1 MYYEFK
7 SIYYKTLG
15 NRPMKVL
22 KGFALGISGFL
33 FFLSLSVFGLAFM
46 LNSTALNPRF
56 ISAEVNRLDISSL
69 VEEIVSEQPP
79 SPDFPAEMQT
89 ALIQTVDS
97 LEPKLKQEVGAAV
110 SSIYDYLLGKTKDL
124 NLALVLKDTILNEE
138 FIASLVEEADVTS
151 SFKQYLK
158 EQLTEGIPPDQQYL
172 VPYLDEAIPTLEP
185 WIEEQ
190 ASIVVGPVVDYV
202 LGESQT
208 LRVVISLEPMK
219 AILRTSTRE
228 AFLKSPPPELAAAS
242 LAELD
247 RYFNDYYQQF
257 VAEIPATI
265 EIDESALGP
274 DVPAS
279 TAQALADTE
288 EELAQARHFISYFQL
303 GYKLLIVFILLL
315 ILGIVLIYR
324 QVRGATRDL
333 GITFLTCGA
342 LEYIGILIGKY
353 FLRTYLPLA
362 DLPSSL
368 QSWLPQ
374 LAINCLRPLEMLSLG
389 LAIGGIV
396 LIIVSFVYKPRP
408 ALP

>member
-1 MYYEFK
+1 
-7 SIYYKTLG
+7 
-15 NRPMKVL
+15 MKVL
-22 KGFALGISGFL
+22 RGFALNILSFL
-33 FFLSLSVFGLAFM
+33 FILSLILLGPAFM

-56 ISAEVNRLDISSL
+56 IVTELGRLDISLL
-69 VEEIVSEQPP
+69 VEEIISEQPP
-79 SPDFPAEMQT
+79 SSDFPAEMQT

-124 NLALVLKDTILNEE
+124 DLALVLKDTVLNKE

-242 LAELD
+242 PAELD

-257 VAEIPATI
+257 VAEIPATF

-279 TAQALADTE
+279 TAQALTDAETA
-288 EELAQARHFISYFQL
+288 LAQARLYIGYFRL
-303 GYKLLIVFILLL
+303 GYTLLIIFILLL

-324 QVRGATRDL
+324 EVRGASRNL
-333 GITFLTCGA
+333 GITFLTYGA
-342 LEYIGILIGKY
+342 LEYIGILIGKH
-353 FLRTYLPLA
+353 FLRTGLPLA

-374 LAINCLRPLEMLSLG
+374 LAINFLRPLEMLSLG
-389 LAIGGIV
+389 LATGGLV
-396 LIIVSFVYKPRP
+396 LIIVSFVYRPRP